1 MTDPARSIPAPTL
14 AERTSVIEA
23 KDLRMAYPPARR
35 GDPVRPAVDGVSF
48 QVRAGEIFGFL
59 GPNGAGKTTTVSLLT
74 TLLSPSPG
82 SAFIEGVDVT
92 SDPSEIRRRIGLVFQ
107 ISTADG
113 ELTGRENLVFEAGL
127 YGRSPATVR
136 PYIDS
141 LLARME
147 LTHVADRLV
156 KTYSGG
162 MRRRL
167 ELAAGMVHE
176 PKILF
181 LDEPTLGLDPQGR
194 AGFWKYIRYLRDTQ
208 GVTIFLTTHYLD
220 EADQLCDRIAIID
233 HGKIIASGTPN
244 ELKDRMGGDTVEVV
258 VAAGASDVTSVLA
271 GLPGVLELHRSGD
284 QYRFKCVR
292 GESLVP
298 KVVLAC
304 ERVGVEIAG
313 VATRK
318 PSLDEVF
325 LNLTGHSYREE
336 GEVRSESNGSDSA
349 PAELPAMGGA

>member
-1 MTDPARSIPAPTL
+1 MPTTTPIANASPTAPGTP
-14 AERTSVIEA
+14 VIQA
-23 KDLRMAYPPARR
+23 KDLRMAYPPSRR
-35 GDPVRPAVDGVSF
+35 GDPVKLAVDGVNF

-74 TLLSPSPG
+74 TLLTPSKG
-82 SAFIEGVDVT
+82 SAFIDGIDVT

-107 ISTADG
+107 VSTADG

-127 YGRSPATVR
+127 YGRSPTSVR
-136 PYIDS
+136 AHVDA
-141 LLARME
+141 LLAQMD
-147 LTHVADRLV
+147 LAAVADRLV

-176 PKILF
+176 PRILF

-194 AGFWKYIRYLRDTQ
+194 AGFWKYIHHLRGEPGRHDLPDDPLPRRGRPALRPDCHHRQRPDHRRRDPARAEGPDGRRHRRGRRHLRGEGRHRPAPGLT
-208 GVTIFLTTHYLD
+208 GVRELT
-220 EADQLCDRIAIID
+220 
-233 HGKIIASGTPN
+233 
-244 ELKDRMGGDTVEVV
+244 
-258 VAAGASDVTSVLA
+258 
-271 GLPGVLELHRSGD
+271 RSGD
-284 QYRFKCVR
+284 QYRMKCLR

-304 ERVGVEIAG
+304 DHAGVELAG
-313 VATRK
+313 VTTRK

-325 LNLTGHSYREE
+325 LTLTGRAYREE
-336 GEVRSESNGSDSA
+336 GDARAEPNGSGADA
-349 PAELPAMGGA
+349 GAAAAGGA